1 MSSENTEAFPFLS
14 AADLALVE
22 HHGVRRSIDV
32 GDYLF
37 RQGEQ
42 TNDFYAVLS
51 GAVEIVVHADGTDR
65 VITQHGPGRFVGEL
79 NLVTGLR
86 VFVSARVVEPGEV
99 VVVSRQALQHLLAT
113 ETRLSDII
121 LRAFMARRALLL
133 RSAAASLRLVGSG
146 FSSETRRIREYLTRS
161 RVPHEWLNPDEDP
174 SIEALL
180 QTSGVDPGDLPVVC
194 TARLCCAALRP
205 ARWLNISG

>member
-1 MSSENTEAFPFLS
+1 MPGRATVDAHATSDSAVRFDITTPPPINPCRTTYPVSSENTEAFPFLS

-65 VITQHGPGRFVGEL
+65 VITAR
-79 NLVTGLR
+79 TGCHTR
-86 VFVSARVVEPGEV
+86 GARSPPDRRPRRRR
-99 VVVSRQALQHLLAT
+99 SDRPTALA
-113 ETRLSDII
+113 
-121 LRAFMARRALLL
+121 
-133 RSAAASLRLVGSG
+133 
-146 FSSETRRIREYLTRS
+146 
-161 RVPHEWLNPDEDP
+161 
-174 SIEALL
+174 
-180 QTSGVDPGDLPVVC
+180 
-194 TARLCCAALRP
+194 RP
-205 ARWLNISG
+205 APAAGPALYE